1 MLFGLPLRCRSP
13 NQSFFKKNGGWWLVM
28 GRNAPSSQTNNTL
41 IFLFKREW
49 EINET
54 KRKELTFEW
63 NWRDGRALLKVGW
76 GMEEKKAFLCW
87 NGAGNGTSTKARGL
101 RAKAVW
107 VCWAVSESKRARNG
121 NTLNFLYFLS
131 TIQENKFN
139 LMKEWIKL
147 YYNSIYR

>member
-63 NWRDGRALLKVGW
+63 NWREKREWTNKAIQAIHEMKDNWFINWLEWRECGDWFGLWMEQHHAVEAEVNEMNGSVGLPS
-76 GMEEKKAFLCW
+76 FF
-87 NGAGNGTSTKARGL
+87 TKIN
-101 RAKAVW
+101 
-107 VCWAVSESKRARNG
+107 SIIQ
-121 NTLNFLYFLS
+121 LNWFSF
-131 TIQENKFN
+131 ERR
-139 LMKEWIKL
+139 KEIKL
-147 YYNSIYR
+147 IL